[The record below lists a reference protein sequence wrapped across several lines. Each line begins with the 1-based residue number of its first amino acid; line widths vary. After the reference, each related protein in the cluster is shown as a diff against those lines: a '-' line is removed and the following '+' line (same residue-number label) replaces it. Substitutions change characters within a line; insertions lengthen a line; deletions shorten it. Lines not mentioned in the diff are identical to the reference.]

1 MSTEGYYVIVNVAVK
16 HQGST
21 ARQES
26 PDHRERGIGV
36 DEFALSIHVRSTDPN
51 AVAEAL
57 REMHRLLEYEP
68 AEGDIEMQE
77 LFTPMPRRQGIRIS
91 KAHDGWVSV
100 LVSGGAI
107 CANILARALSKW
119 LETEVVEIERAGDDF
134 CAFLLI
140 DNGEIVDQYRLAPV
154 EEADLGEDD
163 IWPDP
168 EDAGDEPPF
177 PGLLGMHLDLDQ
189 LQTDAI
195 SLMTPK
201 VQRIFERV
209 SEGTATPADDR
220 ALEQWVAEH
229 IDELTELLM
238 APVHDAIPEIKWVEE
253 VLGIPVDDDDDEP
266 EFEDEAEDMDDEV
279 EDEDREDE
287 YVIDIQDFLGL
298 NDYLSYL
305 EPLLASGVD
314 LVDVDELLTRESIA
328 PHELLPAFLPMLG
341 IALIYSRLDYALVHD
356 LPERELAE
364 AGVEFVE
371 HLKFQLSEET

>member
-1 MSTEGYYVIVNVAVK
+1 M
-16 HQGST
+16 
-21 ARQES
+21 
-26 PDHRERGIGV
+26 
-36 DEFALSIHVRSTDPN
+36 DEFALSIHVRSTDPK

-77 LFTPMPRRQGIRIS
+77 LFTPRPRRQGIRIS

-140 DNGEIVDQYRLAPV
+140 DNGEIVDQYRLAPG
-154 EEADLGEDD
+154 EEADLDEDD
-163 IWPDP
+163 MWPDA
-168 EDAGDEPPF
+168 EDEGDELPF
-177 PGLLGMHLDLDQ
+177 PGLLGVHPDLEQ
-189 LQTDAI
+189 LQTDAMA
-195 SLMTPK
+195 LMTPK
-201 VQRIFERV
+201 IRRIFERV

-238 APVHDAIPEIKWVEE
+238 APVHSAIPEIKWVEE
-253 VLGIPVDDDDDEP
+253 VLGVPVDEDDEP
-266 EFEDEAEDMDDEV
+266 EFEDGDMEDEEV
-279 EDEDREDE
+279 EDEDGDDE

-328 PHELLPAFLPMLG
+328 PHELLPAFLPMVG
-341 IALIYSRLDYALVHD
+341 IPPVYAELDYPAALD
-356 LPERELAE
+356 LPERELAD
-364 AGVEFVE
+364 AGIEFVE
-371 HLKFQLSEET
+371 HLKFKLSEEE